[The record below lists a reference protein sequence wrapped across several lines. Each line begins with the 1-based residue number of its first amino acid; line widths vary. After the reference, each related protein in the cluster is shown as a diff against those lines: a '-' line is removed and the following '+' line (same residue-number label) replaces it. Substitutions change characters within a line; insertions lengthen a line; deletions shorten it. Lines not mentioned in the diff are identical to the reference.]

1 MPFLRKRQK
10 SSTFRYGA
18 WAGGLGA
25 TEVRAEM
32 APWLL
37 NFPTVYPRVSSRHVR
52 VNQGLLLCWPAF
64 PESGFVN
71 WDFHKCNL
79 WIISGCYRHTMSVW

>member
-25 TEVRAEM
+25 TEVIAEM

-52 VNQGLLLCWPAF
+52 VNQGLLLC
-64 PESGFVN
+64 
-71 WDFHKCNL
+71 
-79 WIISGCYRHTMSVW
+79 